1 MKAAIEQNTIGSTN
15 MAFDMDNYQYLV
27 KRFKKDTANQMYLL
41 LGLSGEVGELHSK
54 AAKHIRDETPE
65 DKEALKAELG
75 DVLWFVAMLADT
87 WGFDLGE
94 VAQSNYTKLKDR
106 FERNVIGGSGD
117 NR

>member
-1 MKAAIEQNTIGSTN
+1 

-27 KRFKKDTANQMYLL
+27 KQFKKKTANQMYLL

-54 AAKHIRDETPE
+54 AAKCIRDETE
-65 DKEALKAELG
+65 VDAEALKAELG
-75 DVLWFVAMLADT
+75 DVLWFVAMLADV
-87 WGFDLGE
+87 WGMDLGD
-94 VAQSNYTKLKDR
+94 VAQYNYTKLKDR

>member
-1 MKAAIEQNTIGSTN
+1 MNY
-15 MAFDMDNYQYLV
+15 DMNNYQYLV

-54 AAKHIRDETPE
+54 AAKCIRDETE
-65 DKEALKAELG
+65 VNADALKDELG
-75 DVLWFVAMLADT
+75 DVLWFVAMLADI
-87 WGFDLGE
+87 WGFDLGD
-94 VAQSNYTKLKDR
+94 VADRNYTKLKDR

>member
-1 MKAAIEQNTIGSTN
+1 

-27 KRFKKDTANQMYLL
+27 KQFKKETANQMYLL

-54 AAKHIRDETPE
+54 AAKCIRDETPE

-87 WGFDLGE
+87 WDFDLGE
-94 VAQSNYTKLKDR
+94 VAMDNYLKLK
-106 FERNVIGGSGD
+106 FLNVYSCLSILNLADSITSLQ
-117 NR
+117 